1 MAQGL
6 SLFAGFSCALSRV
19 IPKGKT
25 REKRVLPWSHSTCLC
40 AYCTEAR
47 QWEAER
53 RPRAWWNGCS
63 LSDCGGGGAKNWM
76 NREEGRTDSVAGSR
90 MERDIFYILCLDG
103 ICFVDGKLRRKRE
116 GACERE

>member
-1 MAQGL
+1 
-6 SLFAGFSCALSRV
+6 
-19 IPKGKT
+19 
-25 REKRVLPWSHSTCLC
+25 
-40 AYCTEAR
+40 
-47 QWEAER
+47 
-53 RPRAWWNGCS
+53 
-63 LSDCGGGGAKNWM
+63 M